1 MSYKIVKYGKKR
13 ERRNYSKIRN
23 TYELKD
29 LLEVQKKSYDWF
41 ITTGIKEVFED
52 LFPVENFSGTLSLE
66 FGDYHFDEPR
76 YSIKASKD
84 RETTYAAPLKV
95 EVRLF
100 NRETGEVKEQ
110 EIFLGDM
117 PIMTDSATF
126 IINGAERVIVS
137 QLVRSPS
144 AYFNREIDKNGRE
157 LFTSQIIPTRGTWLE
172 FEADARD
179 VLYVRIDRT
188 RKVTLTTLLRAFGLS
203 SDEDILALFKQLGE
217 VGLGTDKNIG
227 GGKFEIE
234 VAQLSISEVNTANA
248 IMLLSLFIPT
258 EKELP
263 RLNLPNS
270 RYELLQRGGYI
281 AGSQDVMFRH
291 LRKKSVYMFN
301 IGSVFSTTIPIRGR
315 VIDLRPDWQD
325 KQLHPV
331 FRSGKPFVVPI
342 KMIEI

>member
-1 MSYKIVKYGKKR
+1 MATYTLIKLKNMTPLHIGTGKENYDFSSSDLHSDTLSAALAAMKMQKQSNADTKAFMESFIISSAYPFIGNHYFLPKPQGKVNIQVTDAEEYVSRKKLKRIKYIEINLWNDLIAGK
-13 ERRNYSKIRN
+13 
-23 TYELKD
+23 ELHVQTAQIKGSF
-29 LLEVQKKSYDWF
+29 LLENLSEKDFDIPYKSQVNQRVTVPRDLDKDAEPFFFEWTYFQENAGLFCLLDVAD
-41 ITTGIKEVFED
+41 KE
-52 LFPVENFSGTLSLE
+52 
-66 FGDYHFDEPR
+66 
-76 YSIKASKD
+76 K
-84 RETTYAAPLKV
+84 
-95 EVRLF
+95 
-100 NRETGEVKEQ
+100 
-110 EIFLGDM
+110 
-117 PIMTDSATF
+117 
-126 IINGAERVIVS
+126 
-137 QLVRSPS
+137 
-144 AYFNREIDKNGRE
+144 
-157 LFTSQIIPTRGTWLE
+157 
-172 FEADARD
+172 
-179 VLYVRIDRT
+179 
-188 RKVTLTTLLRAFGLS
+188 
-203 SDEDILALFKQLGE
+203 EDILDLFKQLGE

>member
-1 MSYKIVKYGKKR
+1 MATYTLIKLKNMTPLHIGTGKENYDFSSSDLHSDTLSAALAAMKMQKQSNADTKAFMESFIISSAYPFIGNHYFLPKPQGKVNIQVTDAEEYVSRKKLKRIKYIEINLWNDLIAGK
-13 ERRNYSKIRN
+13 
-23 TYELKD
+23 ELHVQTAQIKGTF
-29 LLEVQKKSYDWF
+29 LLE
-41 ITTGIKEVFED
+41 
-52 LFPVENFSGTLSLE
+52 NLSE
-66 FGDYHFDEPR
+66 
-76 YSIKASKD
+76 KD
-84 RETTYAAPLKV
+84 
-95 EVRLF
+95 F
-100 NRETGEVKEQ
+100 
-110 EIFLGDM
+110 DM
-117 PIMTDSATF
+117 PYKSQVNQRVTVPRDLDKD
-126 IINGAERVIVS
+126 AE
-137 QLVRSPS
+137 PFFFEWT
-144 AYFNREIDKNGRE
+144 YFQENAGLFCLLDVADKE
-157 LFTSQIIPTRGTWLE
+157 
-172 FEADARD
+172 
-179 VLYVRIDRT
+179 
-188 RKVTLTTLLRAFGLS
+188 K
-203 SDEDILALFKQLGE
+203 EDILALFKQLGE

-258 EKELP
+258 EEELP

-301 IGSVFSTTIPIRGR
+301 VGSVFSTTIPISGR

>member
-1 MSYKIVKYGKKR
+1 MATYTLIKLKNMTPLHIGTGKENYDFSSSDLHSDTLSAALAAMKMQKQSNADTKAFMESFIISSAYPFIGNHYFLPKPQGKVNIQVTDAEEYVSRKKLKRIKYIEINLWNDLIAGK
-13 ERRNYSKIRN
+13 
-23 TYELKD
+23 ELHVQTAQIKGSF
-29 LLEVQKKSYDWF
+29 LLENLSEKDFDIPYKSQVNQRVTVPRDLDKDAEPFFFEWTYFQENAGLFCLLDVAD
-41 ITTGIKEVFED
+41 KE
-52 LFPVENFSGTLSLE
+52 
-66 FGDYHFDEPR
+66 
-76 YSIKASKD
+76 K
-84 RETTYAAPLKV
+84 
-95 EVRLF
+95 
-100 NRETGEVKEQ
+100 
-110 EIFLGDM
+110 
-117 PIMTDSATF
+117 
-126 IINGAERVIVS
+126 
-137 QLVRSPS
+137 
-144 AYFNREIDKNGRE
+144 
-157 LFTSQIIPTRGTWLE
+157 
-172 FEADARD
+172 
-179 VLYVRIDRT
+179 
-188 RKVTLTTLLRAFGLS
+188 
-203 SDEDILALFKQLGE
+203 EDILALFKQLGE

-258 EKELP
+258 EEELP

>member
-1 MSYKIVKYGKKR
+1 MATYTLIKLKNMTPLHIGTGKENYDFSSSDLHSDTLSAALAAMKMQKQSNADTKAFMESFIISSAYPFIGNHYFLPKPQGKVNIQVTDAEEYVSRKKLKRIKYIEINLWNDLIAGK
-13 ERRNYSKIRN
+13 
-23 TYELKD
+23 ELHVQTAQIKGSF
-29 LLEVQKKSYDWF
+29 LLENLSEKDFDIPYKSQVNQRVTVPRDLDKDAEPFFFEWTYFQENAGLFCLLDVAD
-41 ITTGIKEVFED
+41 KE
-52 LFPVENFSGTLSLE
+52 
-66 FGDYHFDEPR
+66 
-76 YSIKASKD
+76 K
-84 RETTYAAPLKV
+84 
-95 EVRLF
+95 
-100 NRETGEVKEQ
+100 
-110 EIFLGDM
+110 
-117 PIMTDSATF
+117 
-126 IINGAERVIVS
+126 
-137 QLVRSPS
+137 
-144 AYFNREIDKNGRE
+144 
-157 LFTSQIIPTRGTWLE
+157 
-172 FEADARD
+172 
-179 VLYVRIDRT
+179 
-188 RKVTLTTLLRAFGLS
+188 
-203 SDEDILALFKQLGE
+203 EDILALFKQLGE

>member
-1 MSYKIVKYGKKR
+1 MATYTLIKLKNMTPLHIGTGKENYDFSSSDLHSDTLSAALAAMKMQKQSNADTKAFMESFIISSAYPFIGNHYFLPKPQGKVNIQVTDAEEYVSRKKLKRIKYIEINLWNDLIAGK
-13 ERRNYSKIRN
+13 
-23 TYELKD
+23 ELHVQTAQIKGTF
-29 LLEVQKKSYDWF
+29 LLENLSEKNFDIPYKSQVNQRVTVPRDLDKDAEPFFFEWTYFQENAGLFCLLDVAD
-41 ITTGIKEVFED
+41 KE
-52 LFPVENFSGTLSLE
+52 
-66 FGDYHFDEPR
+66 
-76 YSIKASKD
+76 K
-84 RETTYAAPLKV
+84 
-95 EVRLF
+95 
-100 NRETGEVKEQ
+100 
-110 EIFLGDM
+110 
-117 PIMTDSATF
+117 
-126 IINGAERVIVS
+126 
-137 QLVRSPS
+137 
-144 AYFNREIDKNGRE
+144 
-157 LFTSQIIPTRGTWLE
+157 
-172 FEADARD
+172 
-179 VLYVRIDRT
+179 
-188 RKVTLTTLLRAFGLS
+188 
-203 SDEDILALFKQLGE
+203 EDILDLFKQLGE

-301 IGSVFSTTIPIRGR
+301 VGSVFSTTIPISGR

>member
-1 MSYKIVKYGKKR
+1 MLDVA
-13 ERRNYSKIRN
+13 
-23 TYELKD
+23 D
-29 LLEVQKKSYDWF
+29 
-41 ITTGIKEVFED
+41 KE
-52 LFPVENFSGTLSLE
+52 
-66 FGDYHFDEPR
+66 
-76 YSIKASKD
+76 K
-84 RETTYAAPLKV
+84 
-95 EVRLF
+95 
-100 NRETGEVKEQ
+100 
-110 EIFLGDM
+110 
-117 PIMTDSATF
+117 
-126 IINGAERVIVS
+126 
-137 QLVRSPS
+137 
-144 AYFNREIDKNGRE
+144 
-157 LFTSQIIPTRGTWLE
+157 
-172 FEADARD
+172 
-179 VLYVRIDRT
+179 
-188 RKVTLTTLLRAFGLS
+188 
-203 SDEDILALFKQLGE
+203 EDILDLFKQLGE

>member
-1 MSYKIVKYGKKR
+1 MATYTLIKLKNMTPLHIGTGKENYDFSSSDLHSDTLSAALAAMKMQKQSNADTKAFMESFIISSAYPFIGNHYFLPKPQGKVNIQVTDAEEYVSRKKLKRIKYIEINLWNDLIAGK
-13 ERRNYSKIRN
+13 
-23 TYELKD
+23 ELHVQTAQIKGSF
-29 LLEVQKKSYDWF
+29 LLENLSEKDFDIPYKSQVNQRVTVPRDLDKDAEPFFFEWTYFQENAGLFCLLDVAD
-41 ITTGIKEVFED
+41 KE
-52 LFPVENFSGTLSLE
+52 
-66 FGDYHFDEPR
+66 
-76 YSIKASKD
+76 K
-84 RETTYAAPLKV
+84 
-95 EVRLF
+95 
-100 NRETGEVKEQ
+100 
-110 EIFLGDM
+110 
-117 PIMTDSATF
+117 
-126 IINGAERVIVS
+126 
-137 QLVRSPS
+137 
-144 AYFNREIDKNGRE
+144 
-157 LFTSQIIPTRGTWLE
+157 
-172 FEADARD
+172 
-179 VLYVRIDRT
+179 
-188 RKVTLTTLLRAFGLS
+188 
-203 SDEDILALFKQLGE
+203 EDILDLFKQLGE

-258 EKELP
+258 EEELP

>member
-1 MSYKIVKYGKKR
+1 MNTFFRFFYEFISVFIDGCFMIFKGIIDGIKQMFDFKAYLRILNFYKEDFNGPEWVFVALVIVFLVLIVVAIIFLIVFLVRKY
-13 ERRNYSKIRN
+13 IRFRK
-23 TYELKD
+23 TLVEQEE
-29 LLEVQKKSYDWF
+29 LLE
-41 ITTGIKEVFED
+41 EVAKLNDE
-52 LFPVENFSGTLSLE
+52 VSSL
-66 FGDYHFDEPR
+66 
-76 YSIKASKD
+76 
-84 RETTYAAPLKV
+84 
-95 EVRLF
+95 
-100 NRETGEVKEQ
+100 VKE
-110 EIFLGDM
+110 
-117 PIMTDSATF
+117 
-126 IINGAERVIVS
+126 
-137 QLVRSPS
+137 
-144 AYFNREIDKNGRE
+144 K
-157 LFTSQIIPTRGTWLE
+157 
-172 FEADARD
+172 
-179 VLYVRIDRT
+179 
-188 RKVTLTTLLRAFGLS
+188 
-203 SDEDILALFKQLGE
+203 EDILDLFKQLGE

-258 EKELP
+258 EEELP

-301 IGSVFSTTIPIRGR
+301 VGSIFSTTIPISGR